1 MVLTAGRGTVDS
13 PAIAQILLDALQ
25 PHLRSLDPPYAPA
38 TPLCS
43 PNIRV
48 YHYPPKTFFRGH
60 YDSPQLDPRSR
71 RLSCWTVLVYLSNG
85 VKGGGTT
92 FWLDDPE
99 RDGGKSKRSAKSKG
113 KGEKDSRAK
122 PTDGPRRMTFE
133 PKAGRVLL
141 HWHGVARGGCMLH
154 EGDEVVS
161 GDKWVLRTDV
171 LA

>member
-1 MVLTAGRGTVDS
+1 ML
-13 PAIAQILLDALQ
+13 
-25 PHLRSLDPPYAPA
+25 
-38 TPLCS
+38 S

-60 YDSPQLDPRSR
+60 YDSPQMDMRSK

-92 FWLDDPE
+92 FWLDDPD
-99 RDGGKSKRSAKSKG
+99 RDGASAKGAKGKVKGGDAGKG
-113 KGEKDSRAK
+113 KGAKAGKGVGKEAARGKGGGGGSDSAA
-122 PTDGPRRMTFE
+122 PRSLTFE

-154 EGDEVVS
+154 EGDEVIS